1 MKTTTSQQGKRCT
14 WWRCLSSS
22 FATALLAAAPLV
34 ASAQTGNATR
44 NDGMVG
50 AATLKGQT
58 EAQIV
63 AAKVADDEVGSLSD
77 PSKVFFFYNVKTGK
91 FLSMGGYWGVHAAL
105 KDTPVAFWA
114 QDGRSTAINFVQDL
128 KTQQGNQMRWVRST
142 FNSDTDAGVF
152 LDRGTKNN

>member
-1 MKTTTSQQGKRCT
+1 MRTTTSQQGKRCT

-34 ASAQTGNATR
+34 ASAQTGDGTR

-63 AAKVADDEVGSLSD
+63 AAKVADEEVGSLND
-77 PSKVFFFYNVKTGK
+77 PSKVFFFYNVKRA
-91 FLSMGGYWGVHAAL
+91 SSSAWEAIGVCMLH
-105 KDTPVAFWA
+105 
-114 QDGRSTAINFVQDL
+114 
-128 KTQQGNQMRWVRST
+128 
-142 FNSDTDAGVF
+142 
-152 LDRGTKNN
+152 